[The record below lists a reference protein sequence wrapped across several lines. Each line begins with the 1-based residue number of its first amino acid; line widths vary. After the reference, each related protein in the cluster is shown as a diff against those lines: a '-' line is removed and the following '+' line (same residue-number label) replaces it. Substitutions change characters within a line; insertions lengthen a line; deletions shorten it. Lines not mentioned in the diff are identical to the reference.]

1 MSKHNRRCSRRK
13 AQEVILKQSTYKN
26 DISHLE
32 TSSNQQNLSYCMDT
46 AEDTPIQTDTAGCQK
61 FLLEE
66 ESSANLLSPTKK
78 PSEENMHGKKKK
90 KKNSKK
96 IYSETIT
103 KPEVVTP
110 EAELIVQLSTP
121 ELQELDMNIE
131 ANSSNRKPKRN
142 KKKKPNIPTSDP
154 VVVDTSSAPQ
164 PLTFEVESGTKLYSP
179 EPQKLVLSPIEDSL
193 EQNMSRKKKGKKK
206 RKSKNISTEAMTN
219 SELTLPEADSSLQLP
234 DPKLHELDIDIG
246 ANSYNRKPKNKK
258 NKKKKNKLNMLT
270 SDGVD
275 MDTAAQPLA
284 LEVESSVDLHSLK
297 PQELVLNPTEDLLG
311 EHMSGIKNRKTMEK
325 SKNIST
331 EAMTNPEVTL
341 PQVDPSLQFLAP
353 DLQKQNLNIEAIG
366 SSRKHKKKRVNKPAS
381 DVVILD
387 STTSE
392 PLPLEHQVGCTSL
405 TKDISEQCQSGQK
418 SSNRKR
424 KKKTNATSNAADVHT
439 MSGPQPLE
447 LELQEMETKL
457 TKDTEEL
464 NESVQKC
471 SSSNGKKKKK
481 KKNLTCDAAVINTT
495 TCEPQPFAKELQEM
509 DTSLT
514 KDIEEQNESDQKYS
528 NGKKKRKKKNLAS
541 NVGDT
546 ESTGQV
552 LVQPESLER
561 VSLSP
566 IGIDEKNENGRKRKR
581 GEIDVELAAQ
591 MSEPENQEKEKKA
604 KNVKGQG
611 DEIDHAKTATQVS
624 LSSRMEETEALCA
637 DSAMLCCAD
646 LNEKHGSH
654 LASPEKISAA
664 ESCIDQNNL
673 SSGLEVT
680 MESMDV
686 GRRLKRKL
694 LILDL
699 NGLLADIIMPP
710 PKDIKP
716 DTSFLRRAVFKRP
729 FCDDF
734 LKFCFERFDVAIWS
748 SRTKRIIDRVV
759 DYLLGDLKHKL
770 LFCWDMSHATPTK
783 FKTLE
788 NNDKPLVCKDLRK
801 IWDPPY
807 PGLPWKKGD
816 YDESNTLL
824 LDDSPYKALLNPA
837 HTTIFPYSYNF
848 RDKHR
853 DNSLGPGGDLRLYLE
868 KLADAEHIQ
877 KFVEQHPFGQSAISE
892 KHPSWGFY
900 SQVINSLSS

>member
-13 AQEVILKQSTYKN
+13 AQEVTLKQRTYKN

-46 AEDTPIQTDTAGCQK
+46 SEDTPIQIDTAGCQK

-66 ESSANLLSPTKK
+66 ESSANLLSSTKK
-78 PSEENMHGKKKK
+78 ALEENMRGKKKK
-90 KKNSKK
+90 RKNSKK
-96 IYSETIT
+96 NCSETIM

-110 EAELIVQLSTP
+110 EEELIVQLSTP

-131 ANSSNRKPKRN
+131 ANSSNRKQKKN
-142 KKKKPNIPTSDP
+142 KKKKPNILTSDP

-164 PLTFEVESGTKLYSP
+164 PVTIEVESATRMHST

-193 EQNMSRKKKGKKK
+193 EPKMSRKKKGKKK
-206 RKSKNISTEAMTN
+206 RKSKNISTESMTS

-234 DPKLHELDIDIG
+234 APKLHELDIDIG
-246 ANSYNRKPKNKK
+246 ANSSNRKPK

-275 MDTAAQPLA
+275 MDTTAHPHA
-284 LEVESSVDLHSLK
+284 LEVESSVNLHSLK

-311 EHMSGIKNRKTMEK
+311 ENMSGLKNGKTMEK

-331 EAMTNPEVTL
+331 EAMTNPEVTP

-353 DLQKQNLNIEAIG
+353 EPQEQNINIEAIR
-366 SSRKHKKKRVNKPAS
+366 SSRKHKKKKVNKPAS

-392 PLPLEHQVGCTSL
+392 PLLLEHQVGYTSL

-418 SSNRKR
+418 SSNGKR

-439 MSGPQPLE
+439 MSGPQPVE

-457 TKDTEEL
+457 INDTEEL

-471 SSSNGKKKKK
+471 SNGKKKKK
-481 KKNLTCDAAVINTT
+481 KKNLTCDAAVLNTT
-495 TCEPQPFAKELQEM
+495 TCEPQPFAKELEEM

-514 KDIEEQNESDQKYS
+514 KDVEEQNESGQKYS

-561 VSLSP
+561 GSLSP
-566 IGIDEKNENGRKRKR
+566 IDIDENNENGRKRKR

-591 MSEPENQEKEKKA
+591 MSEPDNQEKEKKA
-604 KNVKGQG
+604 KIVKGRG
-611 DEIDHAKTATQVS
+611 DDIDHAKTAKQVS
-624 LSSRMEETEALCA
+624 LSSRMEETEALCV
-637 DSAMLCCAD
+637 DSVMLCCAD

-654 LASPEKISAA
+654 LASPEKISTA
-664 ESCIDQNNL
+664 ESCIDRNHL

-686 GRRLKRKL
+686 GRRMKRKL

-788 NNDKPLVCKDLRK
+788 NKDKPLVCKDLRK
-801 IWDPPY
+801 IWDTLY

-853 DNSLGPGGDLRLYLE
+853 DNSLVGRC
-868 KLADAEHIQ
+868 
-877 KFVEQHPFGQSAISE
+877 
-892 KHPSWGFY
+892 
-900 SQVINSLSS
+900 